1 MLGDRFDSAS
11 DWSARTLPLRGRAGL
26 LTLDER
32 GIHHPRAPRSRSF
45 VFTPYADLLHLAASP
60 RAIWLGA
67 RRSVYVL
74 PRRLFVDEQAPD
86 ILLRVALAHIE
97 ASPQGAAQ
105 LERMAALDAVSQS
118 ERPCRA
124 TWGLTLACLA
134 VFVLQLFGGDL
145 VEDAGFFGATLL
157 RDGDWWRAITT
168 HFLHAFPGLPLH
180 LALNL
185 LGLIAFGTLTERPLG
200 SAGTL
205 MVMGLSGAGA
215 NLGSYLAGYPHVV
228 GVSGVVFGL
237 LGAVTWLELRR
248 AERLPAWWRVPR
260 GALLFMLAASAL
272 LPLLLPFIAGA
283 SHLGGVLA
291 GALGA
296 ALLGACVPMGAAR
309 PAPRWLRPAAAAV
322 VAVSALGLLVGFA
335 PLRDRDAYVVGR
347 LEQLARLPDV
357 TALELNNQAWLVAID
372 EDSTREQLTAA
383 LQLAE
388 RAAAETDRGEPNILD
403 TLAELEFQL
412 GFQERALATI
422 DEAIAMQPEES
433 YYQEQ
438 RRRFLGEREPDD
450 RPPPPG
456 SPDVQEG
463 LPESEGLTA

>member
-1 MLGDRFDSAS
+1 VLGDPFDSTS
-11 DWSARTLPLRGRAGL
+11 SWTARTLPLRGRAGV

-45 VFTPYADLLHLAASP
+45 VFTPYADLVHLAASS

-74 PRRLFVDEQAPD
+74 PRRLFADEQAPD
-86 ILLRVALAHIE
+86 ILLRVALARIE
-97 ASPQGAAQ
+97 ASPGGAAQ
-105 LERMAALDAVSQS
+105 IERMAALDEVSRG
-118 ERPCRA
+118 ERSCRA

-145 VEDAGFFGATLL
+145 VEDAGFFGGALL
-157 RDGDWWRAITT
+157 RDGDWWRAVTT
-168 HFLHAFPGLPLH
+168 HFLHAFPGVPLH

-205 MVMGLSGAGA
+205 LVMGLSGAGA

-260 GALLFMLAASAL
+260 SALLFMLVASAL

-283 SHLGGVLA
+283 SHLGGVVA

-296 ALLGACVPMGAAR
+296 GLLGASVPMGAAR
-309 PAPRWLRPAAAAV
+309 PAPRWLRPAAAIV
-322 VAVSALGLLVGFA
+322 VGVAVLGLGVGFA
-335 PLRDRDAYVVGR
+335 RLLDRDAYVVSR

-357 TALELNNQAWLVAID
+357 TALDLNNQAWLVAVD
-372 EDSTREQLTAA
+372 PESSPEQLAAA
-383 LQLAE
+383 LHLAE
-388 RAAAETDRGEPNILD
+388 RAAADTDRGEPNILD

-422 DEAIAMQPEES
+422 DEAIAMRPDED
-433 YYQEQ
+433 YYREQ
-438 RRRFLGEREPDD
+438 RRRFLGERDPDD

-456 SPDVQEG
+456 APE
-463 LPESEGLTA
+463 LPQGPPEPEGLTA